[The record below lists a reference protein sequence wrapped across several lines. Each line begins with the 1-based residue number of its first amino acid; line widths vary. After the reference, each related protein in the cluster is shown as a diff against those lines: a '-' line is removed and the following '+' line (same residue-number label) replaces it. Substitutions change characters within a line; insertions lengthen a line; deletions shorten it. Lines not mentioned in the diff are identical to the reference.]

1 MQNDAAASS
10 GIALALGDI
19 SDGIRASRIWGMLG
33 WQEIRQRYRRSI
45 LGPFWL
51 TISTAAMVLAMGP
64 LYGKLL
70 NQPLSGYFAYLAIS
84 LIAWLFLSSIV
95 NESCS
100 VFISA
105 ESFIKQI
112 KLPLSIY
119 ALRCVWRNLIV
130 FGHNLVV
137 AIVVV
142 LVYPPETLRFLPLFF
157 VGVVI
162 IALNGFWL
170 GLALGL
176 LCARFRDIPPIVAS
190 LTQILFFLTPVM
202 WRPEMLGPARLA
214 ADLNPFFHFIEI
226 VRAPLLGT
234 APGFASWIW
243 VIAITVLGFG
253 GMLVLFSRY
262 RARIAYW
269 L

>member
-1 MQNDAAASS
+1 
-10 GIALALGDI
+10 
-19 SDGIRASRIWGMLG
+19 MLG
-33 WQEIRQRYRRSI
+33 WQEIRQRYRRSV

-51 TISTAAMVLAMGP
+51 TLSTAAMVFAMGP

-84 LIAWLFLSSIV
+84 LITWFFISSII

-112 KLPLSIY
+112 KMPLSIY
-119 ALRCVWRNLIV
+119 VLRCVWRNLIM
-130 FGHNLVV
+130 FGHNLIVALVV
-137 AIVVV
+137 M
-142 LVYPPETLRFLPLFF
+142 LFYPPETIRYLPLFLL
-157 VGVVI
+157 GVMI
-162 IALNGFWL
+162 IALNGVWL
-170 GLALGL
+170 GLVLGL
-176 LCARFRDIPPIVAS
+176 ICARFRDVPPIVAS
-190 LTQILFFLTPVM
+190 LTQILFFLTPIM
-202 WRPEMLGPARLA
+202 WRPEMLGASRLA

-226 VRAPLLGT
+226 VRAPLLGYPPT
-234 APGFASWIW
+234 SVNVAWVLSITLLGFA
-243 VIAITVLGFG
+243 V
-253 GMLVLFSRY
+253 MLALFTRY